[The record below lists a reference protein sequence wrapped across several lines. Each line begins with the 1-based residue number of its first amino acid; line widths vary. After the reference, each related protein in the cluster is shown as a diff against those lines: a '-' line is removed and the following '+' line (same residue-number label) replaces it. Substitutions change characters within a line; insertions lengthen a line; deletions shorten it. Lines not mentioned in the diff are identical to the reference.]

1 MYALRPGEYV
11 LKFLKIMRL
20 GIYLV
25 LLTTFT
31 VSANGFSQ
39 KVKVTLNLEQRSILE
54 IIKELRKVS
63 DYQFLYR
70 VDELRKCGKRDL
82 KVQDAGVEEVMRQL
96 LDGTHLTWRLDDDVI
111 LIKTAPKTAAPAV
124 PQKVRTVQ
132 GVVSDTKGGKL
143 PGVTVILKGTTLG
156 GVTDAEGNFKF
167 EIPDQKDMI
176 LVFSFVGMKKQEVKY
191 TGQEN
196 LHIVLEDDI
205 AEMEEVVV
213 NGIFTRKKE
222 SFTGSTTTFT
232 SKELKMVG
240 NQSVLQSLKTLDP
253 SFAIIENNEFGSD
266 PNHLPNIEIR
276 GKSSIVGLTDEYE
289 TDPNQPLF
297 ILDGFESDLETI
309 NDLSM
314 DRVQSI
320 TVLKDAAAT
329 AIYGARAANGVIVVE
344 TKSGLSGK
352 TRFNASVN
360 VGITERPR
368 NNIDMMNTA
377 EKIQFEREI
386 FYDQQGY
393 IYTPGRVTKLLQ
405 QAAYGEISSDEAER
419 RIGELAKINTD
430 WFKEIYRTAI
440 SQQYNFSMS
449 GGNEKT
455 QHYVSLNY
463 LKEVGTEPNNKYD
476 RLGMNIKLTH
486 NPSEKIRITGGLG
499 ATMKNDRVTASSVNS
514 LEYAMYANPYERL
527 KNEDG
532 TKAYDISYN
541 AKESSIRDGLDWD
554 TFNILDDLNRNTN
567 TNRYLDAE
575 LSLKVEWEIV
585 KGLMFT
591 THGVYNAN
599 SNHNRIIE
607 GADTYTNFINNWYS
621 YKGEIPHDMVKG
633 SLREATGYTNA
644 YTFRNT
650 LQYTGEYAG
659 KHYISLFAGQEIQER
674 TAYNSFNYSPVFD
687 EEHRIVG
694 FPEMDG
700 IDGSEI
706 NYNALG
712 GTGKSVSKMSSFFA
726 NASYS
731 YLDKYILTGA
741 LRYDGSDIIGND
753 NQFTPLW
760 NVGLRWN
767 LHREEFMK
775 RWMWVDQFAVR
786 GGFGYTGSI
795 DKNALPFVV
804 MTLGQSVIYDGQTV
818 PTSFSYPNPNVKW
831 QTKQDMNVGLDLSLF
846 DYRLELGVNY
856 YNNIT
861 RDVLD
866 RKALP
871 YSSGRSEV
879 TENVADI
886 YNSGWEI
893 DLGVTLLK
901 NKSFQWYAKANIAIN
916 DNKVK
921 NTYYKDTEDLPRATL
936 SNAHQF
942 VENQPVNGWYG
953 YKFAGINPINGAVMT
968 YTGNGEATLDM
979 SVSGATWPTPS
990 VFYLGNLTPPVV
1002 GGFSTSANWKQLIFS
1017 ANFEFKTGHKIKSF
1031 NTFRSLDAR
1040 NRHTSE
1046 ANRWREPGDITN
1058 VPAMSEAFTTYSS
1071 YMYDILLEKGNYLR
1085 CSYMTLGYNLKPEW
1099 LHKIGFSTARLSFT
1113 AKNLFT
1119 ISSYSGIDPALMGS
1133 FGYPNSRKYTITLNV
1148 GF

>member
-1 MYALRPGEYV
+1 MKLIFCFICCFLFSLHASIRAQKQMV
-11 LKFLKIMRL
+11 TLKLEKTSVAEAIRELKQQTRL
-20 GIYLV
+20 DFFFSNKEV
-25 LLTTFT
+25 NVKKT
-31 VSANGFSQ
+31 VS
-39 KVKVTLNLEQRSILE
+39 LNCENMRI
-54 IIKELRKVS
+54 
-63 DYQFLYR
+63 
-70 VDELRKCGKRDL
+70 DEVL
-82 KVQDAGVEEVMRQL
+82 QQL
-96 LDGTHLTWRLDDDVI
+96 LGTEFQFEFVDNMVI
-111 LIKTAPKTAAPAV
+111 ITPGFRKSEEETKSVLYKG
-124 PQKVRTVQ
+124 TVCDSQ
-132 GVVSDTKGGKL
+132 GQPL
-143 PGVTVILKGTTLG
+143 PGVTVAVKGTSLG
-156 GVTDAEGNFKF
+156 VATDVNGNFQIQMPPATNWIF
-167 EIPDQKDMI
+167 
-176 LVFSFVGMKKQEVKY
+176 VFSFIGMQTVEIQSGDRREFEV
-191 TGQEN
+191 
-196 LHIVLEDDI
+196 VLKPAKE
-205 AEMEEVVV
+205 ELEEVVV
-213 NGIFTRKKE
+213 TGYQTIRKE
-222 SFTGSTTTFT
+222 RMTGTTATITANQIAGRGLQSIDEILNSTISGLNMISSGRPGQDAQIQIRGVNSLTGST
-232 SKELKMVG
+232 EPMWIVDG
-240 NQSVLQSLKTLDP
+240 MPLQGE
-253 SFAIIENNEFGSD
+253 I
-266 PNHLPNIEIR
+266 PNIQS
-276 GKSSIVGLTDEYE
+276 GSTDL
-289 TDPNQPLF
+289 QA
-297 ILDGFESDLETI
+297 TI
-309 NDLSM
+309 FTTGIGNIAPD
-314 DRVQSI
+314 DIKSI

-455 QHYVSLNY
+455 QHY

-694 FPEMDG
+694 FPEMDD

-706 NYNALG
+706 NYSALG

-921 NTYYKDTEDLPRATL
+921 NTYYKDTKDLPKATL

-979 SVSGATWPTPS
+979 SVSGATWPIPS

-1113 AKNLFT
+1113 AKDLFT
-1119 ISSYSGIDPALMGS
+1119 VSSYSGIDPALMGS